1 MIYRGGEIIRKLG
14 LKIEKGIYYKGSVF
28 LNWISRVGENGLIK

>member
-14 LKIEKGIYYKGSVF
+14 LKIEKGIYYKGSF